1 MSEVKWTNA
10 QLLDALRQTAG
21 NVSAAKRVLGTRSGS
36 VAQRLARLRSR
47 AIPPPVP
54 PLPEGFDVA
63 SVSTQIDANGETR
76 GQSIKAR
83 AHVEPA
89 ADTVPDG
96 HIVSGVS
103 TLIGPNGVTAQ
114 WVKTRGDK
122 DRSLQAWI
130 DAAPAVLERVAPGV
144 RDAIAPTAAPA
155 LDALDDDRC
164 VGYVIGDAHIG
175 MLCWAPETG
184 ANWDVKI
191 AEGVM
196 HEAIDYLFATT
207 PRTRECL
214 IVNVG
219 DLQHADSPTNATPE
233 GGNRLDVDGRD
244 QRVRRA
250 VIRVLRYYI
259 ERALEKH
266 ERVTYIN
273 QPGNHDPYATSWLGL
288 LLATAFEREP
298 RVEIDTSP
306 APWRAHQFGRNMIT
320 VTHKPQQGEDIG
332 HQMAALWP
340 EMWGATEHRVCLAGH
355 VHHQTRKERPGF
367 EIETF
372 GILAPRD
379 AWHAGRGYLAK
390 RRMTAIVWHRE
401 HGEDSRATFHV
412 SRSRVAS

>member
-1 MSEVKWTNA
+1 VSDRKWTDE
-10 QLLDALRQTAG
+10 QLIEALRQTGG
-21 NVSAAKRVLGTRSGS
+21 NASAAVRALGCGGS
-36 VAQRLARLRSR
+36 VHQRMARLRSR
-47 AIPPPVP
+47 AIPPA
-54 PLPEGFDVA
+54 LPALPDGFDVA
-63 SVSTQIDANGETR
+63 SVSTQLDADGETCA
-76 GQSIKAR
+76 QSVRAR
-83 AHVEPA
+83 PHVEPA

-103 TLIGPNGVTAQ
+103 TLIGPNGVAAQ

-130 DAAPAVLERVAPGV
+130 DAAPAVLERVVPGIRDTEPAPPPEG
-144 RDAIAPTAAPA
+144 
-155 LDALDDDRC
+155 ALDDDRC

-196 HEAIDYLFATT
+196 REAIDYLFATT

-259 ERALEKH
+259 ERALAKH
-266 ERVTYIN
+266 ERVTFVN

-306 APWRAHQFGRNMIT
+306 APWRAHQFGRNMIAI
-320 VTHKPQQGEDIG
+320 THKPQQGEDIG

-355 VHHQTRKERPGF
+355 VHHQSRKERPGF
-367 EIETF
+367 EVETF

-412 SRSRVAS
+412 SRSRVAT